1 MRQPHTHQSSPRH
14 RSRMGV
20 LTFSGTLGLAKQ
32 GQENPEDGLLVLE
45 ATVVQASALEPCR
58 APTDK
63 PASHQAGFL

>member
-1 MRQPHTHQSSPRH
+1 
-14 RSRMGV
+14 MGV

-45 ATVVQASALEPCR
+45 ATVVQASALEPGR
-58 APTDK
+58 APTDT